1 MAKRVIELL
10 ENSKNCLVFTGAGV
24 STLSGIRDFRGV
36 GGFYTSDYQGYRVE
50 DLLSL
55 NLFYANPKLFY
66 DWAREFIYGLESFKP
81 SIVHTTLAKLEKKG
95 IVKGVYTQ
103 NIDLL
108 HQNGGSEKVYEIHG
122 SPANNRCISC
132 KTSVTYA
139 EIAPIVMDGKIPT
152 CKNCGSVIKPDII
165 FYGESLNSSLLDKA
179 YSDFAKADL
188 VLALGSSLTVQPAAS
203 LPMAAVNNG
212 GVLVI
217 VNAQETPLDE
227 FATLLYTDLKELFTE
242 IDSYFTKN

>member
-1 MAKRVIELL
+1 
-10 ENSKNCLVFTGAGV
+10 
-24 STLSGIRDFRGV
+24 
-36 GGFYTSDYQGYRVE
+36 
-50 DLLSL
+50 
-55 NLFYANPKLFY
+55 
-66 DWAREFIYGLESFKP
+66 
-81 SIVHTTLAKLEKKG
+81 
-95 IVKGVYTQ
+95 
-103 NIDLL
+103 
-108 HQNGGSEKVYEIHG
+108 
-122 SPANNRCISC
+122 
-132 KTSVTYA
+132 
-139 EIAPIVMDGKIPT
+139 MDGKIPT
-152 CKNCGSVIKPDII
+152 CKKCGSVIKPDII
-165 FYGESLNSSLLDKA
+165 FYGESLNSSLLDQA